1 MRFNR
6 REPTPPERHL
16 VGSGRVKERR
26 GPPTG
31 RPMGQ
36 MIGVLAEPE
45 RSRII
50 ERIQAGMNEAR
61 RRGAKFGRKKKLSP
75 AQIAKARKLIQAGE
89 RVEEVAALWN
99 VGRTTLYRALI

>member
-45 RSRII
+45 RSRTI

-61 RRGAKFGRKKKLSP
+61 RRGGEVWQEEEAIPGADRQGP
-75 AQIAKARKLIQAGE
+75 QADRG
-89 RVEEVAALWN
+89 W
-99 VGRTTLYRALI
+99 RTR